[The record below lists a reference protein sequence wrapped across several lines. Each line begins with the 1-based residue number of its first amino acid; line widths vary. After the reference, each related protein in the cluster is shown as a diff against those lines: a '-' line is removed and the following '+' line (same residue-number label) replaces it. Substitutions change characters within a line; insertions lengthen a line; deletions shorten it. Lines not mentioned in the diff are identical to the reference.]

1 MGRFT
6 RAIRGFFGRFL
17 SGVEQRNPEI
27 LLENAVQ
34 DELENLKKL
43 QVAAARTMAYEKM
56 LSNDAVTKQKTLAV
70 KERQAREL
78 ASRGQRE
85 AAIEVVQQKQEAQAS
100 LTDIE
105 TRLEEARKNSQELEQ
120 AFRDQ
125 ERRYNNVVR
134 ERAALM
140 EEHQRSRAL
149 RTANEARSNIS
160 LSDSSRDLEKA
171 RQSIRQASYE
181 AEAIGE
187 LGTSETERQIAAAE
201 IDIKRLDAERELEMM
216 EVQMGLR
223 EPEPI
228 EAAPPMRQRSLR
240 PRRPRRNRVD
250 SRKNLS
256 RRLMVRLAP
265 SLFAGLGTFAALET
279 SYVLAGLLGIGAF
292 VTGRRLLDRR
302 ENARKE
308 LLSRARHNRGS
319 SAGWRGRIASRRRR

>member
-85 AAIEVVQQKQEAQAS
+85 AAIEVVQQKQEAQAN
-100 LTDIE
+100 LADIE

-223 EPEPI
+223 KPI
-228 EAAPPMRQRSLR
+228 EAAPDDQTIEPQAEESEEG
-240 PRRPRRNRVD
+240 
-250 SRKNLS
+250 SR
-256 RRLMVRLAP
+256 
-265 SLFAGLGTFAALET
+265 GQ
-279 SYVLAGLLGIGAF
+279 
-292 VTGRRLLDRR
+292 
-302 ENARKE
+302 
-308 LLSRARHNRGS
+308 
-319 SAGWRGRIASRRRR
+319 

>member
-56 LSNDAVTKQKTLAV
+56 LSNDAVAKQKTLAV
-70 KERQAREL
+70 KDRQAREL
-78 ASRGQRE
+78 ASRGQRG
-85 AAIEVVQQKQEAQAS
+85 AAIEVVQQKQEAEAS
-100 LTDIE
+100 LVDIE
-105 TRLEEARKNSQELEQ
+105 SRLEEARRNSQELEQ

-125 ERRYNNVVR
+125 ERRYNDVVR

-149 RTANEARSNIS
+149 RTANEARANIS
-160 LSDSSRDLEKA
+160 LSDSSRDLDKA
-171 RQSIRQASYE
+171 RQSIRQSSYE
-181 AEAIGE
+181 AQAIGE

-223 EPEPI
+223 EPEKI
-228 EAAPPMRQRSLR
+228 EAAPTEEAAEPQVEETEEN
-240 PRRPRRNRVD
+240 PR
-250 SRKNLS
+250 
-256 RRLMVRLAP
+256 
-265 SLFAGLGTFAALET
+265 G
-279 SYVLAGLLGIGAF
+279 
-292 VTGRRLLDRR
+292 
-302 ENARKE
+302 
-308 LLSRARHNRGS
+308 
-319 SAGWRGRIASRRRR
+319 

>member
-100 LTDIE
+100 LADIE
-105 TRLEEARKNSQELEQ
+105 ARLGEARKNSQELEQ

-125 ERRYNNVVR
+125 ERRYNDVVR

-160 LSDSSRDLEKA
+160 LSDSSRDLDKA

-187 LGTSETERQIAAAE
+187 LGTSDTDRQIAAAE
-201 IDIKRLDAERELEMM
+201 IDIKRLDAEQELEMM

-223 EPEPI
+223 EPEKI
-228 EAAPPMRQRSLR
+228 EAAPAEETAEPTIEEPEEDQR
-240 PRRPRRNRVD
+240 
-250 SRKNLS
+250 
-256 RRLMVRLAP
+256 
-265 SLFAGLGTFAALET
+265 G
-279 SYVLAGLLGIGAF
+279 
-292 VTGRRLLDRR
+292 
-302 ENARKE
+302 
-308 LLSRARHNRGS
+308 
-319 SAGWRGRIASRRRR
+319 

>member
-56 LSNDAVTKQKTLAV
+56 LANDAVTKQKTLAV

-85 AAIEVVQQKQEAQAS
+85 AAIEVVQQKQEAQTS

-105 TRLEEARKNSQELEQ
+105 MRLEEARKNSQELEQ

-160 LSDSSRDLEKA
+160 LSDSTRDLEKA
-171 RQSIRQASYE
+171 RQSIRQSSYE

-187 LGTSETERQIAAAE
+187 LGTSDTERQIAAAE
-201 IDIKRLDAERELEMM
+201 IDIKRLDAEQELEMM

-228 EAAPPMRQRSLR
+228 EAAPNEETVEPLAEETEED
-240 PRRPRRNRVD
+240 PR
-250 SRKNLS
+250 
-256 RRLMVRLAP
+256 
-265 SLFAGLGTFAALET
+265 GQ
-279 SYVLAGLLGIGAF
+279 
-292 VTGRRLLDRR
+292 
-302 ENARKE
+302 
-308 LLSRARHNRGS
+308 
-319 SAGWRGRIASRRRR
+319 

>member
-56 LSNDAVTKQKTLAV
+56 LANDAVTKQKTLAV

-85 AAIEVVQQKQEAQAS
+85 AAIEVVQQKQEAQTS

-105 TRLEEARKNSQELEQ
+105 MRLEEARKNSQELEQ

-160 LSDSSRDLEKA
+160 LSDSTRDLEKA
-171 RQSIRQASYE
+171 RQS
-181 AEAIGE
+181 
-187 LGTSETERQIAAAE
+187 
-201 IDIKRLDAERELEMM
+201 
-216 EVQMGLR
+216 
-223 EPEPI
+223 
-228 EAAPPMRQRSLR
+228 
-240 PRRPRRNRVD
+240 
-250 SRKNLS
+250 
-256 RRLMVRLAP
+256 
-265 SLFAGLGTFAALET
+265 
-279 SYVLAGLLGIGAF
+279 
-292 VTGRRLLDRR
+292 
-302 ENARKE
+302 
-308 LLSRARHNRGS
+308 
-319 SAGWRGRIASRRRR
+319 

>member
-85 AAIEVVQQKQEAQAS
+85 AAIEVVQQKQEAQTS
-100 LTDIE
+100 LADIE
-105 TRLEEARKNSQELEQ
+105 ARLGEARKNSQELEQ

-125 ERRYNNVVR
+125 ERRYNDVVR

-160 LSDSSRDLEKA
+160 LSDSSRDLDKA

-187 LGTSETERQIAAAE
+187 LGTSDTERQIAAAE
-201 IDIKRLDAERELEMM
+201 IDIKRLDAEQELEMM

-223 EPEPI
+223 EPEKI
-228 EAAPPMRQRSLR
+228 EAAPAEETAEPQVEETEEG
-240 PRRPRRNRVD
+240 PR
-250 SRKNLS
+250 
-256 RRLMVRLAP
+256 
-265 SLFAGLGTFAALET
+265 G
-279 SYVLAGLLGIGAF
+279 
-292 VTGRRLLDRR
+292 
-302 ENARKE
+302 
-308 LLSRARHNRGS
+308 
-319 SAGWRGRIASRRRR
+319 